1 MLPYLP
7 LINELSLAN
16 LSLLFPHQAEFGKRF
31 LFTFLKYCIRA
42 FIIPNLPK
50 ARNKIIFDPET

>member
-1 MLPYLP
+1 MLPYRP

-16 LSLLFPHQAEFGKRF
+16 LYVLFPHQAGFGKRF
-31 LFTFLKYCIRA
+31 LFTFRTYSIKA

-50 ARNKIIFDPET
+50 APNEIIFDPET

>member
-16 LSLLFPHQAEFGKRF
+16 LSLLFPHQPRFGKRF
-31 LFTFLKYCIRA
+31 LFTFIISSIRA